1 MAITEKQQR
10 FIEDIA
16 KHVQKYARAYGILVH
31 SPIIAQAILES
42 GWGESKLA
50 AKYHNYFGLKCGS
63 KWTGKSV
70 NLTTQEE
77 YLPGTLTTI
86 KDNFRVYDSMEEG
99 VKGYFEFIQLQRY
112 QNLRGIT
119 DPKEYLQTIKN
130 DEYATSSTYVED
142 NYRLI
147 TQYELT
153 EYDKEDTTMTERQIR
168 QAMVA
173 RARKYIGCKESNGT
187 HKQIID
193 IYNEHKPLARGY
205 AVKYTDAWCATYGS
219 AIAILEGHT
228 DIIPTECGC
237 DAQIKL
243 WQAKERWQENDAYVP
258 QPGDYVYYD
267 WQDSGAGDNKGNSDH
282 VGIVESC
289 DGKTITVIEGNK
301 NDAVGERTL
310 AVNGRYIR
318 GFGLPDYAS
327 KATKEAA
334 STPSTGKKDVTTVA
348 KEVLAGAWG
357 NGDDRKNRLTAAGY
371 DYAAVQ
377 AEVNRLASGASTPK
391 KSTTEIAKEV
401 LAGKWG
407 NGDDRKKKLQAAG
420 YNYAAV
426 QAEVNRLAKGGSST
440 KKSVTAVAKEVLA
453 GKWGNGDARK
463 KKLQAAGYNY
473 NAVQKEVN
481 RLMR

>member
-50 AKYHNYFGLKCGS
+50 SKYHNYFGLKCGS

-77 YLPGTLTTI
+77 YQPGTLTTI

-153 EYDKEDTTMTERQIR
+153 EYDKKDTTMTERQIR

-187 HKQIID
+187 HEQIID

-243 WQAKERWQENDAYVP
+243 WQAKGRWQENDAYVP

-357 NGDDRKNRLTAAGY
+357 NGDERKNRLTAAGY

>member
-50 AKYHNYFGLKCGS
+50 SKYHNYFGMKCGS

-77 YLPGTLTTI
+77 YQPGTLTTI

-243 WQAKERWQENDAYVP
+243 WQAKGRWQENDAYVP

-357 NGDDRKNRLTAAGY
+357 NGDERKNRLTAAGY

-473 NAVQKEVN
+473 NVVQKEVN

>member
-10 FIEDIA
+10 FIEEIA
-16 KHVQKYARAYGILVH
+16 KNVQKYAYVYGILVH

-77 YLPGTLTTI
+77 YHPGTLTTI

-119 DPKEYLQTIKN
+119 DPKEYLQTIKD

-153 EYDKEDTTMTERQIR
+153 EYDKEDTTMPERQIR

-243 WQAKERWQENDAYVP
+243 WQAKGRWQENDAYVP

-357 NGDDRKNRLTAAGY
+357 NGDERKNRLTAAGY

>member
-10 FIEDIA
+10 FIEEIA
-16 KHVQKYARAYGILVH
+16 KNVQKYAYVYGILVH

-77 YLPGTLTTI
+77 YHPGTLTTI

-243 WQAKERWQENDAYVP
+243 WQAKGRWQENDAYVP

-357 NGDDRKNRLTAAGY
+357 NGDERKNRLTAAGY
-371 DYAAVQ
+371 D
-377 AEVNRLASGASTPK
+377 
-391 KSTTEIAKEV
+391 
-401 LAGKWG
+401 
-407 NGDDRKKKLQAAG
+407 
-420 YNYAAV
+420 YAAV

>member
-50 AKYHNYFGLKCGS
+50 SKYHNYFGLKCGS

-77 YLPGTLTTI
+77 YQPGTLTTI

-243 WQAKERWQENDAYVP
+243 WQAKGRWQENDAYVP

-289 DGKTITVIEGNK
+289 DGKTIIVIEGNK

-357 NGDDRKNRLTAAGY
+357 NGDERKNRLTAAGY

>member
-50 AKYHNYFGLKCGS
+50 SKYHNYFGLKCGS

-77 YLPGTLTTI
+77 YQPGTLTTI

-153 EYDKEDTTMTERQIR
+153 EYDKEDTTMIERQIR

-243 WQAKERWQENDAYVP
+243 WQAKGRWQENDAYVP

-267 WQDSGAGDNKGNSDH
+267 WQDSGAGDNKGTSDH

-357 NGDDRKNRLTAAGY
+357 NGDERKNRLTAAGY

>member
-1 MAITEKQQR
+1 
-10 FIEDIA
+10 
-16 KHVQKYARAYGILVH
+16 
-31 SPIIAQAILES
+31 
-42 GWGESKLA
+42 
-50 AKYHNYFGLKCGS
+50 
-63 KWTGKSV
+63 
-70 NLTTQEE
+70 
-77 YLPGTLTTI
+77 
-86 KDNFRVYDSMEEG
+86 
-99 VKGYFEFIQLQRY
+99 
-112 QNLRGIT
+112 
-119 DPKEYLQTIKN
+119 
-130 DEYATSSTYVED
+130 
-142 NYRLI
+142 
-147 TQYELT
+147 
-153 EYDKEDTTMTERQIR
+153 MTERQIR

-243 WQAKERWQENDAYVP
+243 WQAKGRWQENDAYVP

-289 DGKTITVIEGNK
+289 DGKTITVIESNK

-357 NGDDRKNRLTAAGY
+357 NGDERKNRLTAAGY

>member
-1 MAITEKQQR
+1 MAITEKKQR

-77 YLPGTLTTI
+77 YQPGTLTTI

-193 IYNEHKPLARGY
+193 IYNEHKPLVRGY
-205 AVKYTDAWCATYGS
+205 AVEYTDAWCATYGS

-243 WQAKERWQENDAYVP
+243 WQAKGRWQENDAYVP

-357 NGDDRKNRLTAAGY
+357 NGDERKNRLTAAGY

-420 YNYAAV
+420 YNYAVV

>member
-10 FIEDIA
+10 FIEEIA
-16 KHVQKYARAYGILVH
+16 KNVQKYAYVYGILVH

-50 AKYHNYFGLKCGS
+50 AKYHNYFGMKCGS

-77 YLPGTLTTI
+77 YQPGTLTTI
-86 KDNFRVYDSMEEG
+86 KDNFRIYDSMEEG

-193 IYNEHKPLARGY
+193 IYNNHKPLASGY
-205 AVKYTDAWCATYGS
+205 AVKYTDAWCATFGS

-243 WQAKERWQENDAYVP
+243 WQAKGRWQENDAYVP

-357 NGDDRKNRLTAAGY
+357 NGDERKNRLTAAGY

>member
-16 KHVQKYARAYGILVH
+16 THVQKYARAYGILVH

-50 AKYHNYFGLKCGS
+50 SKYHNYFGMKCGS

-77 YLPGTLTTI
+77 YQPGTLTTI

-243 WQAKERWQENDAYVP
+243 WQAKGRWQENDAYVP

-357 NGDDRKNRLTAAGY
+357 NGDERKNRLTAAGY

>member
-42 GWGESKLA
+42 GWGASKLA
-50 AKYHNYFGLKCGS
+50 AKYHNYFGMKCGS

-77 YLPGTLTTI
+77 YEPGTLTTI
-86 KDNFRVYDSMEEG
+86 KDNFRVYDSMEEC

-119 DPKEYLQTIKN
+119 DPKIYLQTIKN
-130 DEYATSSTYVED
+130 DGYATSSAYVESSC
-142 NYRLI
+142 RLI
-147 TQYELT
+147 TQYKLT

-243 WQAKERWQENDAYVP
+243 WQAKGRWQENDAYVP
-258 QPGDYVYYD
+258 QAGDYIYYD

-327 KATKEAA
+327 KATKEV
-334 STPSTGKKDVTTVA
+334 TPAQKDVTTV
-348 KEVLAGAWG
+348 
-357 NGDDRKNRLTAAGY
+357 
-371 DYAAVQ
+371 
-377 AEVNRLASGASTPK
+377 
-391 KSTTEIAKEV
+391 AKEV

-420 YNYAAV
+420 YDYAAV
-426 QAEVNRLAKGGSST
+426 QAEVNRLAKGGSSA

-463 KKLQAAGYNY
+463 KKLQAAGYDY

>member
-10 FIEDIA
+10 FIEEIA
-16 KHVQKYARAYGILVH
+16 KNVQKYAYVYGILVH

-77 YLPGTLTTI
+77 YHPGTMTTI

-243 WQAKERWQENDAYVP
+243 WQAKGRWQENDAYVP

-357 NGDDRKNRLTAAGY
+357 NGDERKNRLTAAGY
-371 DYAAVQ
+371 D
-377 AEVNRLASGASTPK
+377 
-391 KSTTEIAKEV
+391 
-401 LAGKWG
+401 
-407 NGDDRKKKLQAAG
+407 
-420 YNYAAV
+420 YAAV